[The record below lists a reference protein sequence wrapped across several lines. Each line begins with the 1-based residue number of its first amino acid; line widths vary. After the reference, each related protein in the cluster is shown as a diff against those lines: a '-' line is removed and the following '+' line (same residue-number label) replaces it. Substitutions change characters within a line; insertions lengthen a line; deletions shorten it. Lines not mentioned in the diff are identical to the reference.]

1 MAASN
6 VFVDQLVDDIKE
18 YIEET
23 DLDEFVSYGSVDTDE
38 LAENMEGVVTGND
51 SGSYTMKTAVAQGN
65 IADFF
70 RDASLEEL
78 HELSEWFANT
88 QMPVKLDDPEYMDV
102 CARLCFFPEA
112 FDEVVS
118 SDWFEETVAEFL

>member
-6 VFVDQLVDDIKE
+6 VFIEQLVDDIKE

-23 DLDEFVSYGSVDTDE
+23 DLDEYVSDGSVDTDK
-38 LAENMEGVVTGND
+38 LAEDMEDFVTGNAD
-51 SGSYTMKTAVAQGN
+51 GSYTMSRAVARDN

-70 RDASLEEL
+70 RDGDLDDLSR
-78 HELSEWFANT
+78 LSEWFADT
-88 QMPVKLDDPEYMDV
+88 QMPVKLDEPEYMDV

-112 FDEVVS
+112 FADVVS
-118 SDWFEETVAEFL
+118 SDWFDKTVAESL

>member
-6 VFVDQLVDDIKE
+6 VFVEQLVDDIKE

-23 DLDEFVSYGSVDTDE
+23 DLDEFISYGSVDTDK
-38 LAENMEGVVTGND
+38 LAEDMEGVVTGND
-51 SGSYTMKTAVAQGN
+51 SGSYTANIAVACDN

-70 RDASLEEL
+70 RDGSLDD
-78 HELSEWFANT
+78 LSRLSDWFADT
-88 QMPVKLDDPEYMDV
+88 QMPVKLDEPEYMDV

>member
-23 DLDEFVSYGSVDTDE
+23 DLDEYVSDGSVDTDE
-38 LAENMEGVVTGND
+38 LAQDMEGVVTGND
-51 SGSYTMKTAVAQGN
+51 SGSYTMDSAVACGN

-70 RDASLEEL
+70 RDGSLNDL
-78 HELSEWFANT
+78 HELSEWFADT

-118 SDWFEETVAEFL
+118 SDWFEETVAESL

>member
-23 DLDEFVSYGSVDTDE
+23 DLGEFISDGSVDVTE
-38 LAENMEGVVTGND
+38 LAESMEDVVTGND
-51 SGSYTMKTAVAQGN
+51 SGSYTMSIAVARGN

-70 RDASLEEL
+70 RDGNLDDL
-78 HELSEWFANT
+78 HEFSEWFADT

-112 FDEVVS
+112 FGMVVP
-118 SDWFEETVAEFL
+118 SDWFNKTVAEFL

>member
-1 MAASN
+1 MASN

-23 DLDEFVSYGSVDTDE
+23 DLSEYVSDGSVDVDK
-38 LAENMEGVVTGND
+38 LAEDMEDVVTGND
-51 SGSYTMKTAVAQGN
+51 SGSYTMSRAVARDN

-70 RDASLEEL
+70 RDGSLNDL
-78 HELSEWFANT
+78 HELSEWFADT
-88 QMPVKLDDPEYMDV
+88 QMPVPFDEPELMDV

-112 FDEVVS
+112 FERVVS
-118 SDWFEETVAEFL
+118 SDWFDKTVAEFL

>member
-6 VFVDQLVDDIKE
+6 VFVEQLVDDIKE
-18 YIEET
+18 YIEGT
-23 DLDEFVSYGSVDTDE
+23 DLSEYISNGSVDTDE
-38 LAENMEGVVTGND
+38 LAQDMEDSVTD
-51 SGSYTMKTAVAQGN
+51 SPSGSYTASIAVACGN

-70 RDASLEEL
+70 RDGSLNDF
-78 HELSEWFANT
+78 HELSEWFADT

-112 FDEVVS
+112 FAEVVS
-118 SDWFEETVAEFL
+118 SDWFDKTVAEFL

>member
-6 VFVDQLVDDIKE
+6 VFVEQLVDDIKE
-18 YIEET
+18 YIEGT
-23 DLDEFVSYGSVDTDE
+23 DLSEYISNGSVDTDE
-38 LAENMEGVVTGND
+38 LAQDMEDSVTD
-51 SGSYTMKTAVAQGN
+51 SPSGSYTASIAVACDN

-70 RDASLEEL
+70 RDGSLNDF
-78 HELSEWFANT
+78 HELSEWFADT

-118 SDWFEETVAEFL
+118 SDWFDKTVAEFL

>member
-23 DLDEFVSYGSVDTDE
+23 DLSEYVSNGSVDTDE
-38 LAENMEGVVTGND
+38 LAQDMEDSVTGNAD
-51 SGSYTMKTAVAQGN
+51 GSYTVNIAVACDN

-70 RDASLEEL
+70 RDASLDDL
-78 HELSEWFANT
+78 SRLSEWFADT
-88 QMPVKLDDPEYMDV
+88 QMPVKLDEPEEMDV

-118 SDWFEETVAEFL
+118 SDWFDKTVAEFL

>member
-23 DLDEFVSYGSVDTDE
+23 DLGEFISDGSVDTTE
-38 LAENMEGVVTGND
+38 LAEDMEYVVTGDD
-51 SGSYTMKTAVAQGN
+51 SGSYTMSSAVARGN

-70 RDASLEEL
+70 RDASLDDL
-78 HELSEWFANT
+78 HELSEWFADT
-88 QMPVKLDDPEYMDV
+88 QTPVKLDEPEYMDV
-102 CARLCFFPEA
+102 CARLCFFPDA
-112 FDEVVS
+112 FDKVVS
-118 SDWFEETVAEFL
+118 SDWFDKTVAEFL

>member
-51 SGSYTMKTAVAQGN
+51 SGSYTMNTAVAQGN

>member
-23 DLDEFVSYGSVDTDE
+23 YLDDFISDGSVDEGE
-38 LAENMEGVVTGND
+38 LAESMEDVVTGND
-51 SGSYTMKTAVAQGN
+51 SGSYTASIAVACNN

-70 RDASLEEL
+70 RDGSLNDL
-78 HELSEWFANT
+78 HELSEWFADT
-88 QMPVKLDDPEYMDV
+88 QMPVKLDDPEHMDV

-112 FDEVVS
+112 FKKVVS

>member
-6 VFVDQLVDDIKE
+6 MFVDQLVDDIKE

-23 DLDEFVSYGSVDTDE
+23 DLSEYVSDGSVDVDK
-38 LAENMEGVVTGND
+38 LAEDMEDSVTGND
-51 SGSYTMKTAVAQGN
+51 SGSYTMSSAVARDN

-70 RDASLEEL
+70 RDGSLDDL
-78 HELSEWFANT
+78 HKLSEWFADI
-88 QMPVKLDDPEYMDV
+88 QMPVKLDEPEEMDV

>member
-18 YIEET
+18 YIDET
-23 DLDEFVSYGSVDTDE
+23 DLSEYVSDGSVDTDE
-38 LAENMEGVVTGND
+38 LAADMEGVVTGND
-51 SGSYTMKTAVAQGN
+51 SGSYTVNIAVACDN

-70 RDASLEEL
+70 RDASLDDL
-78 HELSEWFANT
+78 SRLSEWFADT
-88 QMPVKLDDPEYMDV
+88 QMPVKLDEPEYMDV

-112 FDEVVS
+112 FEKVVS
-118 SDWFEETVAEFL
+118 SDWFDKTVAEFL

>member
-1 MAASN
+1 MTSN
-6 VFVDQLVDDIKE
+6 VFMDQLTHDIKE

-23 DLDEFVSYGSVDTDE
+23 DLDEFISYGSVDTDE
-38 LAENMEGVVTGND
+38 LAEDMEGVVTGND
-51 SGSYTMKTAVAQGN
+51 SGSYTMSTSVACGN

-70 RDASLEEL
+70 RDGSLDDL
-78 HELSEWFANT
+78 HELSEWFADT

-118 SDWFEETVAEFL
+118 SDWFDKTVAEFL

>member
-18 YIEET
+18 YIEGT
-23 DLDEFVSYGSVDTDE
+23 DLDEFISDGSVDTDE
-38 LAENMEGVVTGND
+38 LAQDMEDAVTDNTA
-51 SGSYTMKTAVAQGN
+51 SIAVARGN

-70 RDASLEEL
+70 RDASLHEL
-78 HELSEWFANT
+78 HELSEWFADT

-118 SDWFEETVAEFL
+118 SDWFDKTVAEFL

>member
-23 DLDEFVSYGSVDTDE
+23 DLDEYVSNGSVDTDE
-38 LAENMEGVVTGND
+38 LAQDMEGVVTGDD
-51 SGSYTMKTAVAQGN
+51 SGSYTLSRDVARDN

-70 RDASLEEL
+70 RDASLDD
-78 HELSEWFANT
+78 LSTLSDWFADT
-88 QMPVKLDDPEYMDV
+88 QTPVPFDEPELMDV

-112 FDEVVS
+112 FEEVVS
-118 SDWFEETVAEFL
+118 SDWFNKTVAEFL